1 MRFHSL
7 ILGII
12 GMSAFAWSGCANAPG
27 RPTASDMPIVPSEI
41 ADFSVLY
48 GQNCAGCHGE
58 NGKGGAAISL
68 GDPVYLAIADDAIVR
83 RATANGVSGTSMPA
97 FAESAGGM
105 LTDKQIDVIV
115 GGIRERWA
123 QPGALRG
130 ATPPPYSSSTS
141 GDASR
146 GSVAYAEFC
155 SSCHGAGGRGGQKA
169 SSIVDGSFLALLND
183 QELRTIVIDGT
194 PRPRRSGLA
203 RQCSRQTDV
212 LAGCF
217 RCRGMARFAAGEISG
232 PALSQL
238 RKIDGR
244 SSMTVPDGLTR
255 RALLMKIAIFFNGI
269 IAVISSGTDRAL
281 PPFSRRAR
289 KEGRL

>member
-12 GMSAFAWSGCANAPG
+12 GMSAFALSGCANAPG

-41 ADFSVLY
+41 ADFSELY

-58 NGKGGAAISL
+58 NGKGGAAIAL
-68 GDPVYLAIADDAIVR
+68 ADPVYLAIADDAIVR
-83 RATANGVSGTSMPA
+83 RATANGISGTSMPA

-123 QPGALRG
+123 QPDTLRG
-130 ATPPPYSSSTS
+130 ANPPPYSSSES

-146 GSVAYAEFC
+146 GSFVYTEYC

-169 SSIVDGSFLALLND
+169 SSIADGSFLALLND
-183 QELRTIVIDGT
+183 QELRMIVIVG
-194 PRPRRSGLA
+194 RPDLGAPDWRGNVPGKPMSSQDVSDVVAWLA
-203 RQCSRQTDV
+203 SQRAKFPGQPYPNSAKLT
-212 LAGCF
+212 
-217 RCRGMARFAAGEISG
+217 GEV
-232 PALSQL
+232 
-238 RKIDGR
+238 R
-244 SSMTVPDGLTR
+244 
-255 RALLMKIAIFFNGI
+255 
-269 IAVISSGTDRAL
+269 
-281 PPFSRRAR
+281 
-289 KEGRL
+289 